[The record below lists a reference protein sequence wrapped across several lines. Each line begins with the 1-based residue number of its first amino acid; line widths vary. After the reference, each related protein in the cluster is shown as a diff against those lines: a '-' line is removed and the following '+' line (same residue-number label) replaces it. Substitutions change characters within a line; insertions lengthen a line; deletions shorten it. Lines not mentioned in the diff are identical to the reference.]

1 MQKIEVMMSDSVEDI
16 KRRYGKGI
24 PLNKKVVSH
33 GRQNMRE
40 TMSLFSYCIINGS
53 VVTCHLILTC
63 GVLYIKNHAGRSIVK
78 VISCQRGDY

>member
-1 MQKIEVMMSDSVEDI
+1 MQKIEGMMSDSVEDI

-33 GRQNMRE
+33 GRQNMRK
-40 TMSLFSYCIINGS
+40 TMSLSSYGIKNGS
-53 VVTCHLILTC
+53 IVTCHLLTC
-63 GVLYIKNHAGRSIVK
+63 GVLYIKNHAGRLIVK